1 MNRRE
6 LRTFI
11 KTGVNLMEP
20 TIEFGSGLIDDFN
33 SSRSHTYPSV
43 WMNIKS
49 VRGVNPVAGAPIDD
63 WEIEL
68 IVAQK
73 DALDSNPE
81 DYEDIIDNCDEIA
94 QKLMYNY
101 NKIVSGY
108 KLVTLS
114 NRTRDP
120 FVKKY
125 ADCLTGV
132 TLSFTMNVPDQTNLC

>member
-11 KTGVNLMEP
+11 KTGANLMEP
-20 TIEFGSGLIDDFN
+20 SIEFGSGLVDDFN
-33 SSRSHTYPSV
+33 SFRSHAYPSV

-49 VRGVNPVAGAPIDD
+49 VTGSNPVASAPVDD

-68 IVAQK
+68 IIAQK

-81 DYEDIIDNCDEIA
+81 DYEEIIDNCDEIA

-114 NRTRDP
+114 NRTREP

-125 ADCLTGV
+125 ADCITGV